1 MAKGRGKRTAI
12 SVAIFTV
19 ALSAG
24 APAAKAAIPPSLHDA
39 PACSTRDAADNNIGN
54 GLQAPYVFCDDGV
67 PSNSPL
73 PGPGGLIPNLTGASA
88 VTVPAKYG
96 ADGFTGL
103 PAKAGDAGSMAGADA
118 SGNVA
123 LDVDV
128 SLPASAPPAGG
139 YPLIVLMH
147 GCCGGNKTGWE
158 AGTVDAGGERWHYS
172 NAWFASRGYVVV
184 TYTARGFVDSNSRG
198 STGETQLDSRDF
210 EINDAQA
217 LACNVLDNAANL
229 NFNDVTSHAVSIDPS
244 KVVVTGGS
252 YGGGFTWLAATD
264 PIWECNADTGADG
277 MEMSLAAAAPKYGW
291 TDLAYTLVPNG
302 THSELPGEGPAI
314 DGCDTGPRQLD
325 GSVCPG
331 GGAPVGTAKMSIVA
345 GLYATGNLVSGG
357 HTTFPPSVHEA
368 FGCLQSTYP
377 PESNPLCANTIDT
390 ILPEFL
396 SDRSA
401 YYQNE
406 FFAKVDDG
414 TPGFDAGYVTPI
426 FNAATFTDPL
436 FPAYENRRMVN
447 RLLEVNPDYP
457 VKQYFG
463 DYQHFARNK
472 AKEWGDI
479 CGPDHHVCNL
489 ADHAGDVNADP
500 PSLVRRGVTTRLNRF
515 IDFHAEPQGGYTI
528 FAAEDSSADVT
539 ASLQVCEN
547 GGQLSLGQAPD
558 EPGEAFNAG
567 LFEQL
572 APNAFTLDL
581 QGEQQTT
588 SEVEPN
594 PHALTADPV
603 FNDQGGNARLCIAEE
618 SSAGTGVA
626 SYTSDPLSAQRT
638 MIGSAA
644 VTIDFALTGPPDGFQ
659 LNSRLYDV
667 FPDGTAV
674 LVDRGPRRVTPA
686 EIGAGE
692 VSYQL
697 HGNGWRFSEGH
708 RIRIEVAQDDEPFV
722 KGSDVPST
730 ATLSSVA
737 LEIPIV
743 EAGGAGGG
751 GPTDTDGDGVTDQQD
766 NCPDVPNPGQAD
778 ADGDGL
784 GDACDPAAAPRR
796 AESRAESCDERV
808 TRGTRRNDKL
818 RGTDSA
824 ERLVGKR
831 GRDKLIGRGGDD
843 CLFGGAGRD
852 KLKGGPGSDLI
863 KGGTGRDLV
872 LARDGEADVVR
883 CGKGRD
889 KAKVD
894 ELDSVKG
901 CERVRRR

>member
-1 MAKGRGKRTAI
+1 MGRGKRTA
-12 SVAIFTV
+12 VAAATLAV
-19 ALSAG
+19 ALGAG
-24 APAAKAAIPPSLHDA
+24 APAAGATIPSTLHDA
-39 PACSTRDAADNNIGN
+39 PACSDRDAADGDTDN

-73 PGPGGLIPNLTGASA
+73 SGPGGLIPNLTGASA

-96 ADGFTGL
+96 GNGFSGL
-103 PAKAGDAGSMAGADA
+103 PAKAGDAASMPGADA

-123 LDVDV
+123 LDVDI
-128 SLPASAPPAGG
+128 SLPASPAPAGG
-139 YPLIVLMH
+139 YPLVVLMH
-147 GCCGGNKTGWE
+147 GCCGGNKTSWE
-158 AGTVDAGGERWHYS
+158 ATTVDAAGERWHYS

-184 TYTARGFVDSNSRG
+184 TYTARGFVSSENRG

-217 LACNVLDNAANL
+217 LACNVLHNAA
-229 NFNDVTSHAVSIDPS
+229 NFNDVTPEPVSIDSS

-264 PIWECNADTGADG
+264 PRWECNADTGADG
-277 MEMSLAAAAPKYGW
+277 TEMSLAAAAPKYGW

-302 THSELPGEGPAI
+302 SHSELPGELPAI

-325 GSVCPG
+325 GSACPG
-331 GGAPVGTAKMSIVA
+331 GGAPVGTPKMSIVA
-345 GLYATGNLVSGG
+345 GLYATGNLVSGN

-368 FGCLQSTYP
+368 MQCLQSTYP
-377 PESNPLCANTIDT
+377 PESNPLCANTIET

-401 YYQNE
+401 YYQSE
-406 FFAKVDDG
+406 FFAKIDDE
-414 TPGFDAGYVTPI
+414 TPGFDAGYVVPI

-447 RLLEVNPDYP
+447 RLLEVNPGYP

-479 CGPDHHVCNL
+479 CGADHHVCTL
-489 ADHAGDVNADP
+489 ADHAGNLNADP

-515 IDFHAEPQGGYTI
+515 IDFHAQPEGGYSS
-528 FAAEDSSADVT
+528 FAAGDTSADVT

-547 GGQLSLGQAPD
+547 GEPLSLGQAPD
-558 EPGEAFNAG
+558 EPGEAFSAV

-581 QGEQQTT
+581 QGDQQTT

-603 FNDQGGNARLCIAEE
+603 FNDQGGNARHCVAE
-618 SSAGTGVA
+618 SSTAGPGVA

-638 MIGSAA
+638 MIGSAV
-644 VTIDFALTGPPDGFQ
+644 VTIGFALTGPPDGFQ

-686 EIGAGE
+686 EIGASE

-697 HGNGWRFSEGH
+697 HGNGWRFPEGH

-737 LEIPIV
+737 LEIPVV
-743 EAGGAGGG
+743 EANGAGGG

-766 NCPDVPNPGQAD
+766 NCPDVPNPDQAD

-784 GDACDPAAAPRR
+784 GDACDPAAVPR
-796 AESRAESCDERV
+796 AAGSCDERV
-808 TRGTRRNDKL
+808 IRGTRRNDRL
-818 RGTDSA
+818 RGTDLA
-824 ERLVGKR
+824 ERLVGRR

-852 KLKGGPGSDLI
+852 KLKGGPGKDLI
-863 KGGTGRDLV
+863 KGGKGRDLL
-872 LARDGEADVVR
+872 LARDGEADIVR

-889 KAKVD
+889 RAKVD
-894 ELDSVKG
+894 EFDSVRG
-901 CERVRRR
+901 CEQVRRG